1 MFQIQCIQFSIT
13 SPSMNTIILA
23 TTKLLTVI
31 HYLLLST
38 LIRNNQNTNISLH
51 SAFTAKCQNINVRL
65 DQVDHFYHHNLNN
78 TLFSINADMTYAN
91 QSPPTPSTLNRLVC
105 FACESSTFSCAYI
118 HIQTTSPVINEL

>member
-13 SPSMNTIILA
+13 SLSMNTIILA
-23 TTKLLTVI
+23 TTKLLIVI

-65 DQVDHFYHHNLNN
+65 DHSYYHNLNN
-78 TLFSINADMTYAN
+78 TLFSINADMTYVN
-91 QSPPTPSTLNRLVC
+91 QSPPTPSTHNRLVC

-118 HIQTTSPVINEL
+118 HIQTTSTVINEL